1 MLPLLLAQTP
11 PTQQFIIDFANGPTL
26 PATAEEALPSIITIA
41 LAALAGLIGN
51 ALTDAIKDLP
61 WLKKDEKQ
69 LISGHLAN
77 LVAAL
82 ISIGGAYL
90 LTYLGPWAEYLD
102 EQGIWL
108 IIITAWPIA
117 KMWFEAKK
125 KRGPL

>member
-1 MLPLLLAQTP
+1 MP
-11 PTQQFIIDFANGPTL
+11 PTQQFIIDFASGPTL
-26 PATAEEALPSIITIA
+26 PATAEEGIA
-41 LAALAGLIGN
+41 ILAIAIAVFAGLAGN

-61 WLKKDEKQ
+61 WLKTDEKQ
-69 LISGHLAN
+69 LISGHGAN

-102 EQGIWL
+102 QTGIWL

-117 KMWFEAKK
+117 KAWFEAKK
-125 KRGPL
+125 KRQQEPL